1 MPLPAT
7 PFARGNSNTLL
18 GAEEKFGADER
29 KRDRAWALRE
39 FLFPLF
45 FNLMLRML
53 YAFSVRVG
61 NALRN
66 DAECIGRKW
75 LKKKEEKKKL
85 PEWSVSAGESGTPFS
100 RSP

>member
-1 MPLPAT
+1 M
-7 PFARGNSNTLL
+7 L

-29 KRDRAWALRE
+29 KRDRARALRE

-45 FNLMLRML
+45 FYLMLRML

-66 DAECIGRKW
+66 DAECIGRKG
-75 LKKKEEKKKL
+75 LKKKEEKKKI
-85 PEWSVSAGESGTPFS
+85 AGMECERGRKWNTF
-100 RSP
+100 